1 MENAQKIKPS
11 DILKPGAK
19 LKVKKI
25 DFNDPEVKRMWEAVR
40 KEQKKCL
47 ARKNVDWGKLDRLYV
62 NI

>member
-1 MENAQKIKPS
+1 MENSRKLKPS

-25 DFNDPEVKRMWEAVR
+25 DFNDPEVKRMLKTVR
-40 KEQKKCL
+40 EEQKKCL
-47 ARKNVDWGKLDRLYV
+47 ERKNVDWGKLDRLYV